1 MGGPVGTFYGVNESR
16 WMDSINFL
24 SWFHNQFMSA
34 VCPLTESGP
43 VLLIFDGRYS
53 HVSLELFKLLRD
65 NDIHLLCLPHNT
77 THILQP
83 LDVGLFGVLKKH
95 WHKVLKEYQLQTKG
109 GKTCKETFPKL
120 LTSIWVA
127 FTPEVVRSG
136 FRGTGIVPL
145 SRDHVFSKLPAAT
158 DLEPEVVDRDSCQT
172 IKCTHCGH
180 DMPATPVLK
189 TRLTSVFA
197 TVLQVNAH

>member
-1 MGGPVGTFYGVNESR
+1 M
-16 WMDSINFL
+16 
-24 SWFHNQFMSA
+24 A
-34 VCPLTESGP
+34 K
-43 VLLIFDGRYS
+43 
-53 HVSLELFKLLRD
+53 HVR
-65 NDIHLLCLPHNT
+65 
-77 THILQP
+77 
-83 LDVGLFGVLKKH
+83 KH
-95 WHKVLKEYQLQTKG
+95 FQNCSQ
-109 GKTCKETFPKL
+109 
-120 LTSIWVA
+120 A
-127 FTPEVVRSG
+127 FALTPEVVRSG

-197 TVLQVNAH
+197 TVLQVNAHRPKLGKRNNPKIRVEGDVIT